1 MTTRLIKPEQDH
13 LLPTEYKYG
22 LVRPPP
28 PFLADLTRVDE
39 TDCLSG

>member
-1 MTTRLIKPEQDH
+1 MTTRLIKPEEDH

-22 LVRPPP
+22 LVRPP